1 MATEQRR
8 ENRVPL
14 QTGMDPI
21 PEYRDDHLSIDFER
35 GVVKVDS
42 TTAIFTRKQY
52 ELLRMLV
59 EHAGQVI
66 PRETLLMN
74 VWGYSTEIRTRTL
87 DVHLSHLRKKL
98 APYGDQYIERVFRV
112 GCRFQPR
119 RALARSAMQ

>member
-1 MATEQRR
+1 MTQT
-8 ENRVPL
+8 
-14 QTGMDPI
+14 QTGTNEI
-21 PEYRDDHLSIDFER
+21 PQYQDEHLSIDFQR

-42 TTAIFTRKQY
+42 TTATFTRKQY

-66 PRETLLMN
+66 PRETLLQS

-87 DVHLSHLRKKL
+87 DVHLSHVRKKL

-112 GCRFQPR
+112 GCRFQPGR
-119 RALARSAMQ
+119 EAAQAAI

>member
-1 MATEQRR
+1 MG
-8 ENRVPL
+8 L
-14 QTGMDPI
+14 FQTDTNQI
-21 PEYRDDHLSIDFER
+21 PEYRDEHLSIDFSR

-42 TTAIFTRKQY
+42 TTATFTRKQY

-66 PRETLLMN
+66 PRETLLQN

-98 APYGDQYIERVFRV
+98 APYGDQYIERIFRV
-112 GCRFQPR
+112 GCRFQPHGEI
-119 RALARSAMQ
+119 ARSAVQ

>member
-1 MATEQRR
+1 MA
-8 ENRVPL
+8 PS
-14 QTGMDPI
+14 QTATNQI
-21 PEYRDDHLSIDFER
+21 PEYSDEHLSIDFKR
-35 GVVKVDS
+35 GVIKVDS
-42 TTAIFTRKQY
+42 TPATFTRKQY

-74 VWGYSTEIRTRTL
+74 VWGYSNQIRTRTL

-119 RALARSAMQ
+119 VTRTAMQ